1 MPIPQTI
8 RVNPL
13 DLQKNIAIGVS
24 LPFNKPFTSTYT
36 TKDQIKSNLVN
47 LLLTDIGERVMNP
60 NFGCNLKRYLFEN
73 INDVNAEKVKNT
85 VLSSVGYYI
94 PEITITSIAIT
105 PNTDYNSVDI
115 SVNYVLNI
123 SQTPDEITVQFN

>member
-1 MPIPQTI
+1 M
-8 RVNPL
+8 
-13 DLQKNIAIGVS
+13 
-24 LPFNKPFTSTYT
+24 
-36 TKDQIKSNLVN
+36 
-47 LLLTDIGERVMNP
+47 GERVMNP

-73 INDVNAEKVKNT
+73 INDVNAEKVKNA

-94 PEITITSIAIT
+94 PEITVTSIAVT
-105 PNTDYNSVDI
+105 PNTDYNSIDI